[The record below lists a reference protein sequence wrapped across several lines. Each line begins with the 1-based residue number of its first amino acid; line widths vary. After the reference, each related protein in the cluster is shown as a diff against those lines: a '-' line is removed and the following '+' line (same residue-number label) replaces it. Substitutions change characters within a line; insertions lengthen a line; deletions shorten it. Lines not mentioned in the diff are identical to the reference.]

1 MENKTLL
8 NTLNPA
14 NILGPAEECRR
25 AGQGARIGD
34 MQKRLFAVKEA
45 VFYLSI
51 SRATL
56 YRLVENNDVKS
67 ILIGKRRLFDV
78 HDLDD
83 FIEALKN

>member
-1 MENKTLL
+1 MDGHFFL
-8 NTLNPA
+8 NSMIKEWINRMT
-14 NILGPAEECRR
+14 NITK
-25 AGQGARIGD
+25 
-34 MQKRLFAVKEA
+34 KRLMDVKEA

>member
-1 MENKTLL
+1 MDGHFFL
-8 NTLNPA
+8 NSMIKEWVNRMT
-14 NILGPAEECRR
+14 NITK
-25 AGQGARIGD
+25 
-34 MQKRLFAVKEA
+34 KRLMDVKEA

-78 HDLDD
+78 YDLDD

>member
-1 MENKTLL
+1 MT
-8 NTLNPA
+8 
-14 NILGPAEECRR
+14 NITK
-25 AGQGARIGD
+25 
-34 MQKRLFAVKEA
+34 KRLMDVKEA
-45 VFYLSI
+45 ASYLSI

>member
-1 MENKTLL
+1 MT
-8 NTLNPA
+8 
-14 NILGPAEECRR
+14 NITK
-25 AGQGARIGD
+25 
-34 MQKRLFAVKEA
+34 KRLMDVKEA

-78 HDLDD
+78 YDLDD

>member
-1 MENKTLL
+1 MT
-8 NTLNPA
+8 
-14 NILGPAEECRR
+14 NITK
-25 AGQGARIGD
+25 
-34 MQKRLFAVKEA
+34 KRLMDVKEA

-83 FIEALKN
+83 FIEALTRCLKLKCNPK